1 MREAP
6 LNSMHQ
12 ELDTTERTR
21 WDLTGELFYRVCLT
35 LYP

>member
-12 ELDTTERTR
+12 ELVTTERR
-21 WDLTGELFYRVCLT
+21 DLTGELFYRVCLT